1 MAKKKLSQ
9 YNDLATFENVTQP
22 DIEELKEDYHSYMVN
37 YVYLVVAC
45 VLSIE
50 LFLRLKFMSYVNSIG
65 RNSNKVFRVIISSNI
80 SDHWKEKMVPVYAF
94 ILLKNSLLILGIL
107 FLIIL
112 VFSAFIVLS
121 SKFLSLILSVTG
133 VATSIVISLTYLK
146 LRVTFFE

>member
-1 MAKKKLSQ
+1 ML
-9 YNDLATFENVTQP
+9 
-22 DIEELKEDYHSYMVN
+22 DYL
-37 YVYLVVAC
+37 YLVIAC

-65 RNSNKVFRVIISSNI
+65 RNSSKVFHVIISSNI

-121 SKFLSLILSVTG
+121 SKFLALILSVTG

-146 LRVTFFE
+146 LRVTFFK

>member
-1 MAKKKLSQ
+1 ML
-9 YNDLATFENVTQP
+9 
-22 DIEELKEDYHSYMVN
+22 DYL
-37 YVYLVVAC
+37 YLVIAC

-50 LFLRLKFMSYVNSIG
+50 LFLKLKFMSHVNSIA
-65 RNSNKVFRVIISSNI
+65 RNTNKVFRVIISSNI

-112 VFSAFIVLS
+112 VFSAFIILS
-121 SKFLSLILSVTG
+121 SKFLALILSVTG

>member
-1 MAKKKLSQ
+1 
-9 YNDLATFENVTQP
+9 
-22 DIEELKEDYHSYMVN
+22 MVD
-37 YVYLVVAC
+37 YVYLIVAC

-65 RNSNKVFRVIISSNI
+65 RNLNKVFHVIMASNI
-80 SDHWKEKMVPVYAF
+80 SDHWKEKMVPTYAF

-112 VFSAFIVLS
+112 VFSVFIVLS
-121 SKFLSLILSVTG
+121 SKFLALLLSVTG
-133 VATSIVISLTYLK
+133 IATSIVISLTYLK

>member
-1 MAKKKLSQ
+1 
-9 YNDLATFENVTQP
+9 
-22 DIEELKEDYHSYMVN
+22 MVD

-45 VLSIE
+45 FLSIE
-50 LFLRLKFMSYVNSIG
+50 LFLRLKFISYLNSIS
-65 RNSNKVFRVIISSNI
+65 RNSNKVFHVIISSNI

-121 SKFLSLILSVTG
+121 SKFLVLLLSVTG
-133 VATSIVISLTYLK
+133 IAMSIVISYTYLK
-146 LRVTFFE
+146 LRVFFFE

>member
-1 MAKKKLSQ
+1 ML
-9 YNDLATFENVTQP
+9 
-22 DIEELKEDYHSYMVN
+22 DYL
-37 YVYLVVAC
+37 YLVIAC

-50 LFLRLKFMSYVNSIG
+50 LFLRLKFMPYVHSIA
-65 RNSNKVFRVIISSNI
+65 RNSNKVFRIIISSNV

-94 ILLKNSLLILGIL
+94 ILLKNSLLLLGIL
-107 FLIIL
+107 LLIIL